1 MKQSG
6 TASKQRRSDAS
17 PEPFGPY
24 HIVGRLG
31 RGSLTEVIEA
41 KRAGVEGFEKRLVIK
56 RFWPEYMKHQPLV
69 RAWAERAKEAAQLS
83 HANIAH
89 VLDVGRV
96 ESNGGP
102 ALYVA
107 TEKVSG
113 LSTFSLLD
121 HARRTRQQLP
131 IELCLHIAAETAKAL
146 DHAHRRRDADLQA
159 LRITHGDLTAR
170 NVLVSWEGEVKVTDF
185 RLGRAWFD
193 AYPNWQTEPVPFGRK
208 LPYLSPEL
216 VRGGQPTEFSDQF
229 SLGVLLFELLTG
241 RGPFT
246 AGTVAEILERIR
258 ETQRPGLRSQ
268 RGDVTEGVAAL
279 VARLLDSEPEGRYPS
294 AAAVYE
300 ELVAQ
305 SYELGAHF
313 GPGELSEWLNQLR
326 DSDEGVAADAELSAE
341 VEASFSHEP
350 TPTAVRRRV
359 INSDDPTASDE
370 SAPMSSRLRGTDTR
384 LVGREKELR
393 ELGWA
398 LNRAVGGSVQVT
410 GLIGDAGIG
419 KTRLVREM
427 VRRMRRGVIDVGYHV
442 ARCPSG
448 GADLPNSALGAMLRA
463 LCGIDAP
470 HKDLSADRAVQ
481 RLRELGLSSSERR
494 AVLAELGADET
505 PNRRARLRRALG
517 AIADGLCRDRP
528 TVLIWDNAHEMD
540 SLSAELLET
549 VVARGEVSR
558 KLLIVFAGR
567 REGAMPFEALPGY
580 RKINIKT
587 LGDDDQE
594 RLIREQLGAQVVSR
608 EVRDVVRHHTGGNP
622 LFVEVFLREALES
635 SAIRVDGGDA
645 LLLSRRAL
653 PEPRTLRDLL
663 AKRVARLPALD
674 AATLDAAAILGA
686 PLDRGVLARVL
697 DVTAAELEPSLAR
710 LIEDGLLRDRD
721 ELTFPTR
728 LIAEVTV
735 AKLAPKEHER
745 LHHVAARAYLGGK
758 APSQAD
764 LRRVAIHLAEA
775 GDYARASEFF
785 ASSGLAGLADGRL
798 EQAVSDLSRALE
810 LGSEERTT
818 VELSQWISALARVL
832 RHVASAT
839 RLSSLLDDLVDRC
852 LQDGAL
858 DGATRARAL
867 VDLGV
872 CFGALHNYQRASE
885 LLDAASAVP
894 GARPEVCSE
903 AWLARA
909 ELANQQADYRAAIAA
924 LTAAKDASRSTR
936 FLLAQAHALA
946 GLCESQR
953 AAHALARIGA
963 DEGPG
968 VACEKARLQA
978 LANAA
983 RGDWTGVL
991 DTASQA
997 AQMARAA
1004 GLVGQWSLAL
1014 QLVSDAYMRS
1024 GDLARAY
1031 GAAQRARFAA
1041 DELGADKLLFG
1052 ADHRLAYLDAAREG
1066 RPGSALDDLVQSAER
1081 AGWKSD
1087 AMLVRYSAAEL
1098 DASTDPARAAEAFKA
1113 QREVARSCGNEL
1125 LARACDSSLKSL
1137 DA

>member
-1 MKQSG
+1 M
-6 TASKQRRSDAS
+6 
-17 PEPFGPY
+17 
-24 HIVGRLG
+24 GRLG

-96 ESNGGP
+96 ESTGGP

-107 TEKVSG
+107 TERVSG

-146 DHAHRRRDADLQA
+146 DHAHRRRDADLKT
-159 LRITHGDLTAR
+159 RPITHGDLTAR

-193 AYPNWQTEPVPFGRK
+193 AYPQWQTEPVPFGRK

-246 AGTVAEILERIR
+246 AGTVGEILERIR

-305 SYELGAHF
+305 SYELSAHF
-313 GPGELSEWLNQLR
+313 GPGELSAWLNQLR
-326 DSDEGVAADAELSAE
+326 DSDEGAAADAELSAE

-350 TPTAVRRRV
+350 TPTAVRRKADRPGD
-359 INSDDPTASDE
+359 SSTPDTSEDG
-370 SAPMSSRLRGTDTR
+370 APMSSRLRGTDTR

-398 LNRAVGGSVQVT
+398 LNRAVGGSAQVT
-410 GLIGDAGIG
+410 GLIGDAGVG

-442 ARCPSG
+442 ALCPSG
-448 GADLPNSALGAMLRA
+448 GADIPNSALGAMLRA
-463 LCGIDAP
+463 LCGIDAS
-470 HKDLSADRAVQ
+470 HKDLPADLAVQ

-494 AVLAELGADET
+494 AVLAELGADQT
-505 PNRRARLRRALG
+505 PNRRARLRRALA

-540 SLSAELLET
+540 SLSAELLST
-549 VVARGEVSR
+549 VIARGEVSR

-567 REGAMPFEALPGY
+567 RDGAMPFEALPGY
-580 RKINIKT
+580 RKINLET
-587 LGDDDQE
+587 LADDDQE
-594 RLIREQLGAQVVSR
+594 RLIREQLGARVVSQ
-608 EVRDVVRHHTGGNP
+608 EVRDVVRDHAGGNP

-663 AKRVARLPALD
+663 AKRVARLPPLD

-697 DVTAAELEPSLAR
+697 DVTAADLEPSLSR
-710 LIEDGLLRDRD
+710 LVEDGLLRDRD
-721 ELTFPTR
+721 ELAFPTR

-735 AKLAPKEHER
+735 AKLAPQEHER

-818 VELSQWISALARVL
+818 VELAQWISALARVL

-894 GARPEVCSE
+894 GARPEVRSE

-924 LTAAKDASRSTR
+924 LTSAKDASRSTR

-946 GLCESQR
+946 GLGESQR

-978 LANAA
+978 LAHAA

-1004 GLVGQWSLAL
+1004 GLVGQWSLSL

-1024 GDLARAY
+1024 GERARAY

-1066 RPGSALDDLVQSAER
+1066 HPGSVLDALVQSAER

-1098 DASTDPARAAEAFKA
+1098 DASAHPARAAEAFKA

-1125 LARACDSSLKSL
+1125 LARACDSSLMSL
-1137 DA
+1137 GD